1 VTYDVDL
8 SRQAKRFLQRNP
20 PKIADPISIFI
31 FGPLVENPQRVG
43 KPLGRGLVGLH
54 SARVGNYRILY
65 RIGEEIEI
73 VWVEAIAHRAD
84 AYRGG

>member
-1 VTYDVDL
+1 MTYGVDL

-20 PKIADPISIFI
+20 QMFADPISVFI
-31 FGPLVENPQRVG
+31 FGPLVENPHRVG
-43 KPLGRGLVGLH
+43 KSLGLGLAGLH

-73 VWVEAIAHRAD
+73 VWVETIAHRSD